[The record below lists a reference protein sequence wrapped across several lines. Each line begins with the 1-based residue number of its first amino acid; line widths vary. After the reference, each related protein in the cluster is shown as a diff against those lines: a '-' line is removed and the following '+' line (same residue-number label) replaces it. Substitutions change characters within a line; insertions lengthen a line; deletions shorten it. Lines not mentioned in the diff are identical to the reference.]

1 MDNLISSTV
10 SKLKSVGLVKSVGL
24 IVGAG
29 AATMFCTAVLALEG
43 VKDMEGGPGVNQL
56 NLTRGVTRIAAD
68 QHWIHS
74 FVFWIC
80 VAIFVA
86 VFGVMFYSIV
96 KHRKSK
102 GAKSANFHESTAVEI
117 AWTII
122 PFIIVVV
129 MGIPA
134 TRMVV
139 EQKDTSNPDL
149 TVKAVGMQWKWGYEY
164 LRGEGEGISFFS
176 TLSTPRDQIEGR
188 APKGPNYL
196 MEVDNQLV
204 VPVDKK
210 VRVVVTANDVI
221 HAFMVP
227 AFGIKQDAIPGF
239 VRDTWFKAEKPG
251 IYRGQ
256 CAELCG
262 KEHAF
267 MPIVVEVKSAEDYSK
282 WVAEQKK
289 AMAASA
295 DDPNKEWQLA
305 DLNARGEK
313 VYNSNCAACH
323 QPTGLGLPSG
333 NIPALAG
340 SAMVNG
346 PRAGVMQILLNGKN
360 AMPKWSQ
367 LSDTELAAVTSY
379 VRSSWGNKP
388 ADVTQPKEFV
398 AARGGKYPEG
408 GAAVAAASTAAP
420 AAAASASAATAA
432 ASSLPAKLYFAVG
445 KQGIDGDAKKVLDD
459 VIALLKGEAAS
470 KIALTGYTDKTGN
483 LEKNLELAKERAK
496 AVREALKAA
505 GISEDRIEMKKPES
519 VTGAADNKEARRV
532 EINPAK

>member
-1 MDNLISSTV
+1 VSKLVDNLIGSTV
-10 SKLKSVGLVKSVGL
+10 SKVKTLGL
-24 IVGAG
+24 IAGAG
-29 AATMFCTAVLALEG
+29 VATMFATAAMALEG
-43 VKDMEGGPGVNQL
+43 VKDMEGGPAVMQL

-86 VFGVMFYSIV
+86 VFGVMFYSIL

-267 MPIVVEVKSAEDYSK
+267 MPIVVEVKTAEDYAK
-282 WVAEQKK
+282 WVAEKK
-289 AMAASA
+289 KEMAASA

-305 DLNARGEK
+305 DLKARGEK
-313 VYNSNCAACH
+313 VYSSNCAACH
-323 QPTGLGLPSG
+323 QPTGMGLPSG

-340 SAMVNG
+340 SALVNG

-388 ADVTQPKEFV
+388 ADVTQPKEFF
-398 AARGGKYPEG
+398 AARGGKYSEG
-408 GAAVAAASTAAP
+408 GAAVAETATAAP
-420 AAAASASAATAA
+420 AAAASASAAVAA
-432 ASSLPAKLYFAVG
+432 TSGLPAKLYFAVG
-445 KQGIDGDAKKVLDD
+445 KQEIDGDAKKVLDG
-459 VIALLKGEAAS
+459 VIALLKGETAS
-470 KIALTGYTDKTGN
+470 KVALTGYTDKTGN

-496 AVREALKAA
+496 TVREALKAA